1 MVNLINNSKPTW
13 CFVLA
18 LFCSAPMLAEASN
31 LFRYHN
37 SEGNPVIDHQVP
49 PEYVAKGYEVLSSS
63 GRVVKTV
70 PPHQPVE
77 EQEGAESDAAN
88 RADQLKDDQFLLRS
102 YSDVGEVEAAGERRL
117 AQLAREIEIIESNRA
132 KNEEQL
138 ERARTRAARYQLAGK
153 KLPEDLLER
162 MDEIASL
169 AGDTQHMLLLRKQE
183 YEVVAARY
191 ERYKKRFKALNPE
204 KKPSQPPTTAPASS
218 PSATE

>member
-1 MVNLINNSKPTW
+1 
-13 CFVLA
+13 
-18 LFCSAPMLAEASN
+18 MLAEAGN

-37 SEGNPVIDHQVP
+37 SEGNLVIDHQVP
-49 PEYVAKGYEVLSSS
+49 PEYVAKGYEVLSST

-77 EQEGAESDAAN
+77 EEERAVAGAAS
-88 RADQLKDDQFLLRS
+88 RADQLKEDQFLLRS
-102 YSDVGEVEAAGERRL
+102 YSDVVEVEAAGERRL

-138 ERARTRAARYQLAGK
+138 EKAKTRAARYQLAGK
-153 KLPEDLLER
+153 KLPQDLLER
-162 MDEIASL
+162 MDEIARL
-169 AGDTQHMLLLRKQE
+169 TGDTQHMLLLRKQE

-191 ERYKKRFKALNPE
+191 ERYKNRFKALNPE
-204 KKPSQPPTTAPASS
+204 KTPSQPPTTAPASS